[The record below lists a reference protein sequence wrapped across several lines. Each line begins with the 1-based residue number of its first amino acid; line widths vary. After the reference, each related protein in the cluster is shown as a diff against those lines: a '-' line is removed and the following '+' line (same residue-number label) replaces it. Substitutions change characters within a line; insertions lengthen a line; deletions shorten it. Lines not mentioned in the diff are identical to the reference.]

1 MASSSDSLKCPW
13 IPHEIRHSPGPIL
26 PQTPDVIAL
35 QNELKQKRADDR
47 LKKEKE
53 RQEDLAAKN
62 EACRLHN
69 ERKEAELSIKRKR
82 NELAME
88 NLIANRKK
96 KRTK

>member
-1 MASSSDSLKCPW
+1 ML
-13 IPHEIRHSPGPIL
+13 E
-26 PQTPDVIAL
+26 
-35 QNELKQKRADDR
+35 
-47 LKKEKE
+47 E
-53 RQEDLAAKN
+53 RQEALAAKN